1 MGRVLAQVEQTSTPV
16 PAQACVHVDDEE
28 LQIVQDERYG
38 HYLSVER
45 CRARVGDGSR
55 DPKDKDVLVHVAAY
69 PNPID
74 CDRKDPSDPEK
85 QNTRQRFLLD
95 FPLFW
100 FPALVCVIRGT
111 LS

>member
-38 HYLSVER
+38 HYLFVER

-55 DPKDKDVLVHVAAY
+55 DPKDKVGICSDSIVSDTHVI
-69 PNPID
+69 ND
-74 CDRKDPSDPEK
+74 E
-85 QNTRQRFLLD
+85 
-95 FPLFW
+95 
-100 FPALVCVIRGT
+100 ALW
-111 LS
+111 S